1 MTITPK
7 QFNQLATK
15 EDLKEFVTEKY
26 LDKKVD
32 KILISVDG
40 LAKRFDTIE
49 TESKMDKLAHDRMQ
63 KQINKL
69 ELKTTP

>member
-15 EDLKEFVTEKY
+15 EDLKEFVTKKY

-32 KILISVDG
+32 KILNSVDG
-40 LAKRFDTIE
+40 IAKRFDTIE
-49 TESKMDKLAHDRMQ
+49 TEFKMDKLAHDRMQ
-63 KQINKL
+63 KQIDKL
-69 ELKTTP
+69 ELKTMP